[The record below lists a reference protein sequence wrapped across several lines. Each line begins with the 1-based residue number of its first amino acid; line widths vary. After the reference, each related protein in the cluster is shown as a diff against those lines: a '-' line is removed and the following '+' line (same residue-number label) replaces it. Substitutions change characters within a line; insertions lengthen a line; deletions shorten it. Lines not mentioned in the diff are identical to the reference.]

1 MTADDEKKNRTSGPV
16 QSNSFCVD
24 GVFDMYINCAKEA
37 YEKRELAA
45 CKTLASLPLLGWLG
59 CVWLS
64 SLSGVLKGA
73 RVVLPTAAARSS
85 DVLLAEAGLIKKQP

>member
-45 CKTLASLPLLGWLG
+45 CKTLGMPSKLAT
-59 CVWLS
+59 
-64 SLSGVLKGA
+64 A
-73 RVVLPTAAARSS
+73 RLARMR
-85 DVLLAEAGLIKKQP
+85 LAKFAIRGP